1 MHDRTQEGKP
11 VELARKVLSM
21 CRLYRGGLIMKVE
34 YLVWTGKEKFK
45 VMYDE
50 GKALKYA
57 ARVKAG
63 EVEKCTI
70 TPGGL
75 IVDSEVIWK
84 YTGPRT

>member
-1 MHDRTQEGKP
+1 
-11 VELARKVLSM
+11 
-21 CRLYRGGLIMKVE
+21 MKVE
-34 YLVWTGKEKFK
+34 YLVWTGKEKFRI
-45 VMYDE
+45 MDNE

-84 YTGPRT
+84 YQGPRP